1 MSGHNKWSKIK
12 NVKAKNEAQTSKLY
26 TKIGREIAVAVKS
39 GGADPNSNAKLKNI
53 IMITIFDVLRH
64 CVYCIIKEIV

>member
-26 TKIGREIAVAVKS
+26 TKIGREIAVAVKA
-39 GGADPNSNAKLKNI
+39 GGPDPNSNAKLKKKDI
-53 IMITIFDVLRH
+53 I
-64 CVYCIIKEIV
+64 

>member
-64 CVYCIIKEIV
+64 YVYCIIKEIV